1 MRDAGTA
8 ETFCDSVHKLIKLAG
23 RVGRLAVK
31 FRSDV
36 PLPAVTARTN
46 LPWEKAMGSTLKY
59 RRTSFYT
66 ALLLA
71 LTGLTGC
78 ASVTST
84 AQQSAAEPVA
94 NATTPA
100 KTQSRPHHGLA
111 IARDMVGTPYRYG
124 GADPRGFDCSGLV
137 YYSYRKASIEV
148 PRTAAEQYRQS
159 TRVKIS
165 RLRSGDLIFFRI
177 SRDKLSHVG
186 IYAGSGRFIHAP
198 WGAENVY
205 LTRRSIIRTGE
216 PECSVPAGFS
226 NLAEGSSRNLCYCQ
240 TLPACSSRSYR
251 RIPRSLTQTSR
262 SS

>member
-1 MRDAGTA
+1 
-8 ETFCDSVHKLIKLAG
+8 
-23 RVGRLAVK
+23 VGRLAVK
-31 FRSDV
+31 FRSGV

-46 LPWEKAMGSTLKY
+46 LPWEKAMGSTLQY
-59 RRTSFYT
+59 RRISFFIV
-66 ALLLA
+66 LMLA
-71 LTGLTGC
+71 LAGLTGC
-78 ASVTST
+78 ASISPT

-137 YYSYRKASIEV
+137 YYSYRKANIEV

-165 RLRSGDLIFFRI
+165 HMRPGDLVFFRI
-177 SRDKLSHVG
+177 SQDKLSHVG

-198 WGAENVY
+198 SSGKRVSYASLHNPYWEARVLGAGR
-205 LTRRSIIRTGE
+205 L
-216 PECSVPAGFS
+216 
-226 NLAEGSSRNLCYCQ
+226 Q
-240 TLPACSSRSYR
+240 
-251 RIPRSLTQTSR
+251 
-262 SS
+262 